1 MRTEPVIVVLTLLW
15 VLMVAVWLYHA
26 SIGLKHDVSWHIAF
40 IRSSIRR
47 WRRRR
52 KGLCPD
58 CAYDLTPTGLGPIR
72 TLVVCLWLAMPS
84 IGGIAGFRIA
94 RHYIDRS
101 ARAAAGLCVECSY
114 DLTGNISGVC
124 PECGTKLP

>member
-1 MRTEPVIVVLTLLW
+1 MRTEPVIVVLTLLG

-40 IRSSIRR
+40 IRSSICR

-58 CAYDLTPTGLGPIR
+58 CG
-72 TLVVCLWLAMPS
+72 
-84 IGGIAGFRIA
+84 
-94 RHYIDRS
+94 H
-101 ARAAAGLCVECSY
+101 
-114 DLTGNISGVC
+114 DLTGHVSGAC
-124 PECGTKLP
+124 PECGTEFKTT